1 MRCAFAFG
9 SQLHSRWA
17 RSLVLFSA
25 RRSVKTKEI
34 SAMNLRSNRRR
45 AAPLH
50 RSQQNR
56 PVRWR
61 KSRRRSVL
69 LLLHQKHHLRFVKR
83 SGQQE
88 SQKNRP
94 ARSQKRKQSQ
104 KNQRPIPR
112 RRQWQRNL
120 NTLVKRS
127 WRKNRAKKRRQ
138 LQSPAKHPLRLSLH
152 KNGKNPRAQRQNRK
166 VQRKN

>member
-17 RSLVLFSA
+17 RALVLFSA

-69 LLLHQKHHLRFVKR
+69 LLLQQKHHLRFVKR

-88 SQKNRP
+88 RQKNHP
-94 ARSQKRKQSQ
+94 ARTQKRKR
-104 KNQRPIPR
+104 QRRNRRTIPR
-112 RRQWQRNL
+112 Q
-120 NTLVKRS
+120 
-127 WRKNRAKKRRQ
+127 
-138 LQSPAKHPLRLSLH
+138 
-152 KNGKNPRAQRQNRK
+152 
-166 VQRKN
+166 